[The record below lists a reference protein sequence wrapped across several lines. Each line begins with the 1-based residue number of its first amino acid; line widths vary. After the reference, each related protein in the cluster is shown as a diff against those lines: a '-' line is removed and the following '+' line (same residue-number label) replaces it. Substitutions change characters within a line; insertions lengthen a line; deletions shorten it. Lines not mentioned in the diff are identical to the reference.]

1 MSATGRHALVITVST
16 RGASGERPDTA
27 GPALAD
33 GLRAAGF
40 DVDGPRV
47 VTDGDAVGHALR
59 DAISHA
65 YDVVVTTG
73 GTGVTPRDLTP
84 EQTRPLL
91 DRELPGIAEAIRT
104 RGVANGAPMA
114 VISRGLAGVA
124 DRTVIVNLPG
134 SPRAIPDGLAVL
146 TPLLAHLVDQVRG
159 GDHPA

>member
-1 MSATGRHALVITVST
+1 MSATGRRALVVTVST

-27 GPALAD
+27 GPVL
-33 GLRAAGF
+33 AAGIAEIGF
-40 DVDGPRV
+40 TVDGPQIV
-47 VTDGDAVGHALR
+47 QDGDAVGQALR
-59 DAISHA
+59 AAIQGG

-73 GTGVTPRDLTP
+73 GTGVTPHDLTP

-104 RGVANGAPMA
+104 TGVANGAPMA
-114 VISRGLAGVA
+114 VLSRGLAGVA

-134 SPRAIPDGLAVL
+134 SPKAIPDGLAVL
-146 TPLLAHLVDQVRG
+146 APLLPHLVDQVRG

>member
-1 MSATGRHALVITVST
+1 MSSSGRRALVVTVST

-27 GPALAD
+27 GPALA
-33 GLRAAGF
+33 AGIAGIGF
-40 DVDGPRV
+40 TVDGPQIV
-47 VTDGDAVGHALR
+47 QDGDAVGQALR
-59 DAISHA
+59 AAIQDG

-73 GTGVTPRDLTP
+73 GTGVTPHDLTP

-104 RGVANGAPMA
+104 MGVANGAPMA
-114 VISRGLAGVA
+114 VLSRGLAGVA

-134 SPRAIPDGLAVL
+134 SPKAIPDGLAVL
-146 TPLLAHLVDQVRG
+146 APLLVHLVDQVRG